1 MYFICLFVFSPYLI
15 GILNPIDHESISAI
29 GKHLFIAATALCGD
43 NVFHSNDSR
52 YFGFVPEDYIIGVAM
67 RR

>member
-1 MYFICLFVFSPYLI
+1 MRKR
-15 GILNPIDHESISAI
+15 LNMKA
-29 GKHLFIAATALCGD
+29 
-43 NVFHSNDSR
+43 SNDSR